1 MTDGLV
7 AGNLFFSFLNSPQ
20 GTASVTPTVADGFM
34 ASLFTE
40 MVGDI
45 LYPQQERKSTGRE
58 GKGSILDL
66 D

>member
-1 MTDGLV
+1 M
-7 AGNLFFSFLNSPQ
+7 FFLHPELPSENTS
-20 GTASVTPTVADGFM
+20 GTASVADGFM
-34 ASLFTE
+34 AYLFTE